1 MIDVGSFHGQVA
13 RRIKGVAL
21 FLWWFIGCFTH
32 CQEVWEKKPD
42 ASGYTWGSNYV
53 SFSEFLAPHQSRSI
67 LKFPPQLSHVLQ

>member
-32 CQEVWEKKPD
+32 CQEVWEKNQMQVVILGGVTMS
-42 ASGYTWGSNYV
+42 ALV
-53 SFSEFLAPHQSRSI
+53 SF
-67 LKFPPQLSHVLQ
+67 